1 MATSKIIVTTCYT
14 EEKYGDGDSVI
25 TEFYAD
31 EAEKDVAFL
40 MYALENYIPNT
51 EIFRS
56 KEEKLKECL
65 RKGNYKKYYRIVQ
78 KMAKQAKEAL

>member
-1 MATSKIIVTTCYT
+1 MARSKIIVTTYYP
-14 EEKYGDGDSVI
+14 EEKYSDSDSVI

-31 EAEKDVAFL
+31 ENEKDVAFL
-40 MYALENYIPNT
+40 IYALEGYIPNT

-56 KEEKLKECL
+56 NERKLKECL
-65 RKGNYKKYYRIVQ
+65 QEGDYRKYYKIIQ